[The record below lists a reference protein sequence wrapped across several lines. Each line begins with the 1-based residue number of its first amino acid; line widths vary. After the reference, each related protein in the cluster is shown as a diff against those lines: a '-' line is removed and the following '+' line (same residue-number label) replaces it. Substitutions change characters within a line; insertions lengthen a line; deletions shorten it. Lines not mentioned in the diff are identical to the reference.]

1 MIHVIFVFLGYWRRK
16 LGPSNKNILKIHQRT
31 RQKKTI
37 SAVPGRR
44 SHLTMLGR
52 CLNFKLEFKAKSVA
66 ESVAVKS
73 ESVFSEDSFDARDF
87 HERQEA
93 NEANNSC
100 V

>member
-1 MIHVIFVFLGYWRRK
+1 MPVINVALDDA
-16 LGPSNKNILKIHQRT
+16 ILE
-31 RQKKTI
+31 
-37 SAVPGRR
+37 
-44 SHLTMLGR
+44 L
-52 CLNFKLEFKAKSVA
+52 KAKSVA